1 MSAARPYLRALA
13 AQAGIADSFVDVGGT
28 ERLTSDRGR
37 EELLAALGLDAGD
50 EQAAARSLQQFRAA
64 ERDLPLAP
72 ATVVRRDELRRGAV
86 FSLPPDASGRVRLDA
101 TIACES
107 GVTRALAG
115 EAEVGPD
122 RFRLEL
128 PLPPDLPAGYH
139 RLTVAARWPG
149 GSVEAEQSLI
159 VAPEQCVAP
168 SELIGDRRVF
178 GLLANLYAVRD
189 TRDEGIGDLSTLSQL
204 ARWAGEIG
212 AAFVGVNPLHALR
225 NRGVEVSPYGPV
237 SRLYRSPLYL
247 DLEAIPELPHS
258 PVASAHLSGAAGRDA
273 LARLRGADRV
283 AYDEIREFKDTVL
296 RSLFSVFAARHL
308 GKGTER
314 GLAFASY
321 AASQGELLTDF
332 ATFLALEE
340 HHAARPGGSRY
351 WGAWPLAHQD
361 PRSSAVAQFRAA
373 HAEEIDFNRYVQF
386 ELDRQ
391 LAACSR
397 VASAAGLELGLY
409 ADLAIGTSAGGSDP
423 WAFPGLFRFGASLGA
438 PPDAYAPEGQDWGLP
453 PVDPRRLRLDRYCYW
468 IALLRAGFAHAG
480 GLRIDHVMGLLR
492 QFWIPAGRTA
502 ADGAYMRFPVDDLL
516 GILALES
523 RRHGAIVIGEDLG
536 TVPAGFGERLSRWGI
551 LSCSVL
557 RFERSLDGAYLPSS
571 SYSDRALVSATT
583 HDLPPLAGFWA
594 GRDLAIRRETGLIS
608 DDAQAQQAADD
619 RERERWALVAGL
631 RREGHLPGVGPP
643 SSQAD
648 LCAAVHG
655 FLAQTPAPLLGA
667 SLDDLAGEVEP
678 VNVPGLGNDR
688 YPNWSRRMGKDL
700 DAIASD
706 PGVTRGLEGLRARG
720 AKV

>member
-1 MSAARPYLRALA
+1 
-13 AQAGIADSFVDVGGT
+13 
-28 ERLTSDRGR
+28 
-37 EELLAALGLDAGD
+37 
-50 EQAAARSLQQFRAA
+50 
-64 ERDLPLAP
+64 
-72 ATVVRRDELRRGAV
+72 
-86 FSLPPDASGRVRLDA
+86 VRLDA
-101 TIACES
+101 TIACED
-107 GVTRALAG
+107 GATRSLAG
-115 EAEVGPD
+115 EAEARHD
-122 RFRLEL
+122 RFRLQL

-139 RLTVAARWPG
+139 LLKVAARWAG
-149 GSVEAEQSLI
+149 GWTEAEQSLV
-159 VAPEQCVAP
+159 VAPTQCVTPA
-168 SELIGDRRVF
+168 ERIGDRRVF
-178 GLLANLYAVRD
+178 GLLANLYAARD
-189 TRDEGIGDLSTLSQL
+189 ARDGGIGDLSTLAQL
-204 ARWAGEIG
+204 ARWAGKIG

-225 NRGVEVSPYGPV
+225 NRGLEISPYGPV

-247 DLEAIPELPHS
+247 DLEAIPELAYS
-258 PVASAHLSGAAGRDA
+258 PAAEAHLGGAAGRAA
-273 LARLRGADRV
+273 LARFRRADRV
-283 AYDEIREFKDTVL
+283 AYDEIREFKGTVL
-296 RSLFSVFAARHL
+296 RDLFRAFAARHL
-308 GKGTER
+308 GQGSER
-314 GLAFASY
+314 GRAFAAY
-321 AASQGELLTDF
+321 AAAQGDLLTDF
-332 ATFLALEE
+332 ATFQALEE
-340 HHAARPGGSRY
+340 HHAARPGGSRF
-351 WGAWPLAHQD
+351 WRDWPVAYQD
-361 PRSSAVAQFRAA
+361 PRSEEVAEFRAA
-373 HAEEIDFNRYVQF
+373 HAAEVDFHRYVQF

-391 LAACSR
+391 LGDCSR
-397 VASAAGLELGLY
+397 VAGAAGLELGLY

-453 PVDPRRLRLDRYCYW
+453 PVDPLRLRLDRYRYW
-468 IALLRAGFAHAG
+468 IAILRAGFAHAG

-536 TVPAGFGERLSRWGI
+536 TVPAGFGERLARWGI

-557 RFERSLDGAYLPSS
+557 RFERGADGAYLPSS

-594 GRDLAIRRETGLIS
+594 GRDLEIRRKAGLIA
-608 DDAQAQQAADD
+608 DGPQARQAAED
-619 RERERWALVAGL
+619 RERERWALVDAL

-643 SSQAD
+643 TSQAD
-648 LCAAVHG
+648 LCAAVHA
-655 FLAQTPAPLLGA
+655 FLAQTRSPLLGA